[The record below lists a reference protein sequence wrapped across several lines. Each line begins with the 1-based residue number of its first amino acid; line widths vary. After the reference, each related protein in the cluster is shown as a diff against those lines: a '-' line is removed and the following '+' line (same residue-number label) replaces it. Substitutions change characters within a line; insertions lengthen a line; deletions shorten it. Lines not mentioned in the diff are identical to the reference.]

1 MTTAFSF
8 FLFLF
13 SLKLPL
19 IFLVMLV
26 SPKPH
31 IGMNAI
37 RLSLVIIWGPWHTN
51 LETLICFLSD
61 CLLFTLFEG
70 ILSLACGVEFRKKG
84 GEK

>member
-19 IFLVMLV
+19 VFLVMLV

-51 LETLICFLSD
+51 LEILIWFLSD

-70 ILSLACGVEFRKKG
+70 ILSSVCGLEFRKKG